1 MILSLRAAADHTVR
15 LFYALTTLFIRLSI
29 AVFLIR
35 ICIKRVLKIIIY
47 VSMTMITG
55 FSIFY
60 FFLVLFQ
67 CSPVDYFWNRKAPGA
82 RCLRSDLVTS
92 AFAYQLS

>member
-1 MILSLRAAADHTVR
+1 MSSR
-15 LFYALTTLFIRLSI
+15 LFYALTTVFIRLSI

-35 ICIKRVLKIIIY
+35 ICLKRAYKIIIY
-47 VSMTMITG
+47 ATMVMVTS

-67 CSPVDYFWNRKAPGA
+67 CSPVSFFWNGKPPQSIRHP
-82 RCLRSDLVTS
+82 RSEP
-92 AFAYQLS
+92 

>member
-1 MILSLRAAADHTVR
+1 MSSR
-15 LFYALTTLFIRLSI
+15 LFYALTTVFVRLSI

-35 ICIKRVLKIIIY
+35 ICLKRAYKIIIY
-47 VSMTMITG
+47 MAMVMVTA

-67 CSPVDYFWNRKAPGA
+67 CSPVSFFWNGKLPQSIP
-82 RCLRSDLVTS
+82 LFRSEP
-92 AFAYQLS
+92 